1 MDIGPSEL
9 IIVLIIVLLVFGPG
23 RIAKLGRE
31 LGSGIRN
38 FRQGMETP
46 SESDEDKEEK
56 GEKKEQQEGEQQEGE
71 K

>member
-9 IIVLIIVLLVFGPG
+9 IIVLIIVLLIFGPG

-46 SESDEDKEEK
+46 PESEEDKEEK
-56 GEKKEQQEGEQQEGE
+56 GEKEKQEEVE

>member
-9 IIVLIIVLLVFGPG
+9 IIVLIIVLLIFGPG

-38 FRQGMETP
+38 FRQGIETP
-46 SESDEDKEEK
+46 PESEEGKEEK
-56 GEKKEQQEGEQQEGE
+56 GEEEKQEEVE

>member
-9 IIVLIIVLLVFGPG
+9 IIVLIIVLLIFGPG

-46 SESDEDKEEK
+46 PESDEEKEDNEEK
-56 GEKKEQQEGEQQEGE
+56 GGEEEQQEA
-71 K
+71 KK

>member
-9 IIVLIIVLLVFGPG
+9 IIVLIIVLLIFGPG

-46 SESDEDKEEK
+46 PESDEDKEDNEEK
-56 GEKKEQQEGEQQEGE
+56 GEEEKQQEA
-71 K
+71 KK

>member
-9 IIVLIIVLLVFGPG
+9 IIVLIIVLLIFGPG

-38 FRQGMETP
+38 FRQGIETP
-46 SESDEDKEEK
+46 PESEDDKEEK
-56 GEKKEQQEGEQQEGE
+56 GEEEKQEEVE

>member
-9 IIVLIIVLLVFGPG
+9 IIVLIIVLLIFGPG

-38 FRQGMETP
+38 FRQGMDTP
-46 SESDEDKEEK
+46 PESDEEKGDSEEK
-56 GEKKEQQEGEQQEGE
+56 GEEEEQQET
-71 K
+71 KK

>member
-9 IIVLIIVLLVFGPG
+9 IIVLIIVLLIFGPG

-46 SESDEDKEEK
+46 PESDEDKEDKEEK
-56 GEKKEQQEGEQQEGE
+56 GEEEKQQEDE

>member
-9 IIVLIIVLLVFGPG
+9 IIVLIIVLLIFGPG

-46 SESDEDKEEK
+46 PESDEEKKDNEEK
-56 GEKKEQQEGEQQEGE
+56 GEEEEQEEAKK
-71 K
+71 

>member
-38 FRQGMETP
+38 VRQGMETP
-46 SESDEDKEEK
+46 SESEENKEEK
-56 GEKKEQQEGEQQEGE
+56 GEEEKQEEGE

>member
-56 GEKKEQQEGEQQEGE
+56 GEEEKQEEGE

>member
-9 IIVLIIVLLVFGPG
+9 IIVLIIVLLIFGPG

-46 SESDEDKEEK
+46 PESDEDNEDNEEK
-56 GEKKEQQEGEQQEGE
+56 GVEEKQQET
-71 K
+71 KK

>member
-9 IIVLIIVLLVFGPG
+9 IIVLIIVLLIFGPG

-38 FRQGMETP
+38 FRQGMEMP
-46 SESDEDKEEK
+46 PESEEDKAEKSEKEKQEEV
-56 GEKKEQQEGEQQEGE
+56 EK
-71 K
+71 

>member
-9 IIVLIIVLLVFGPG
+9 IIVLIIVLLIFGPG

-46 SESDEDKEEK
+46 PESEDDKEEK
-56 GEKKEQQEGEQQEGE
+56 SEEEKQEEGE

>member
-9 IIVLIIVLLVFGPG
+9 IIVLIIVLLIFGPG

-46 SESDEDKEEK
+46 PESDEEKEDNEEK
-56 GEKKEQQEGEQQEGE
+56 GEEEEQQEA
-71 K
+71 KK

>member
-9 IIVLIIVLLVFGPG
+9 IIVLIIVLLIFGPG

-46 SESDEDKEEK
+46 PESDEDKKENEEK
-56 GEKKEQQEGEQQEGE
+56 GEEEEKKDSQE
-71 K
+71 

>member
-46 SESDEDKEEK
+46 PESDEDKEDNEEK
-56 GEKKEQQEGEQQEGE
+56 GEEEKQQEA
-71 K
+71 KK